1 MEKQMFNKLASKMG
15 ITSAKILRQ
24 AEEYFRLSQ
33 IRCTGLGNTTVTSKT
48 VICLELAATTMRHPL
63 DKDYVI
69 KLSGLNKNV
78 YRSSLKSMEC
88 ILGLESHLGLRDMAV
103 QYGCMQAA
111 EPAAKILQRYE
122 ASLPESQQ
130 ACLDLSTALFT
141 TAALLTA
148 CRCMKIKVDR
158 KLASSSGAKKGML
171 DRLCVQLQKFGQE
184 ICSEMRTGTAA
195 VKDQPKTARKRQ
207 KTLQEVI
214 EQREEVLEEEL
225 LKSPKQHKADSD
237 EPVKQNY
244 EEWKKSVLENA
255 LKATGVE
262 SNFKVG

>member
-1 MEKQMFNKLASKMG
+1 MEKEMFNKLACKMG

-24 AEEYFRLSQ
+24 AEEYLRLSQ
-33 IRCTGLGNTTVTSKT
+33 IRCTGLGNTVTSRA

-63 DKDYVI
+63 DKEYVI

-88 ILGLESHLGLRDMAV
+88 ILGLESHLGLGDLAV

-111 EPAAKILQRYE
+111 GPAAEILQRYK
-122 ASLPESQQ
+122 ASLPETQQ
-130 ACLDLSTALFT
+130 ASLDLSKPLFT

-158 KLASSSGAKKGML
+158 KLAASSGAKKGML
-171 DRLCVQLQKFGQE
+171 DRLCVQFQKFAQE

-225 LKSPKQHKADSD
+225 LKSPKQHKADSE
-237 EPVKQNY
+237 EPLKQNY

-255 LKATGVE
+255 LKATGVD
-262 SNFKVG
+262 SNSKVG